1 MFVTPTHIYRKYHI
15 FVRCLIK
22 IIVFHFPPKEKI
34 SCFME
39 KRNTIFSG
47 ITKNIVFR
55 HEFFGETIFS
65 EQLMKI

>member
-1 MFVTPTHIYRKYHI
+1 
-15 FVRCLIK
+15 
-22 IIVFHFPPKEKI
+22 
-34 SCFME
+34 ME